1 MIKKIGHFSPQI
13 LELLTAE
20 SDALGEKSYG
30 PQDALTSYAAIKDV
44 LNSMNTHE
52 RQELLQ
58 RCINCM
64 HKITSDKAEADQ
76 TQAVLMLRDKPTNAA
91 MKDVAKILSTEI
103 QVTDAVKASLNEVRP
118 DIEKFLGTIKPSDI
132 SELEWGEIL
141 QVVNATGSPHLKDH
155 SGLLELLK
163 DFDKAMDKKSAKGKV
178 NLVKVGEAMS
188 KVKESCNSFCT
199 SEGPVHAFAC
209 RAKEYILEQ
218 DAIVGEI
225 IFETLNG
232 HLKEL
237 QLAADQARQVCRGGP
252 HGNHWF
258 SEALDKEPEA
268 DIVEVYQKTIG
279 GNPKITE
286 QMNTLSAKVQN
297 AEHATKSFITSVQAA
312 FGSDEQLNPEML
324 APQCT
329 TILSDAKTILQSTEV
344 TRLHGL
350 MCQVLMRA
358 TEKNAAKTKTRCES
372 FTAELSA
379 LVGGDWRRG
388 TPDDLVIKID
398 AAMV

>member
-1 MIKKIGHFSPQI
+1 M
-13 LELLTAE
+13 
-20 SDALGEKSYG
+20 SY
-30 PQDALTSYAAIKDV
+30 TSIKDV
-44 LNSMNTHE
+44 LNSMDTHG
-52 RQELLQ
+52 RQQLLQ

-76 TQAVLMLRDKPTNAA
+76 TQAVFMLRDKPTIAA

-103 QVTDAVKASLNEVRP
+103 EIPVAMKASLSEVRP
-118 DIEKFLGTIKPSDI
+118 DVEKFWGTITPSDI
-132 SELEWGEIL
+132 SEIEWGEIL
-141 QVVNATGSPHLKDH
+141 QVVKATDSPHLQHH

-199 SEGPVHAFAC
+199 SEGPVHAFAV

-218 DAIVGEI
+218 DAIVADI
-225 IFETLNG
+225 IFNTLDG

-258 SEALDKEPEA
+258 SEALEKEPEA

-279 GNPKITE
+279 GNPKISE
-286 QMNTLSAKVQN
+286 QMNKLSAKVQN
-297 AEHATKSFITSVQAA
+297 AEHATKSLITSVQAA
-312 FGSDEQLNPEML
+312 FGSDEQLNPEKL

-379 LVGGDWRRG
+379 LAGGGWRRG

>member
-1 MIKKIGHFSPQI
+1 M
-13 LELLTAE
+13 
-20 SDALGEKSYG
+20 SY
-30 PQDALTSYAAIKDV
+30 TSIKDV
-44 LNSMNTHE
+44 LNSMDTTHE
-52 RQELLQ
+52 RQQLLQ

-64 HKITSDKAEADQ
+64 HKITSAKAEADQ
-76 TQAVLMLRDKPTNAA
+76 AQAVFMLRDKPTIAA
-91 MKDVAKILSTEI
+91 MKAVAKILSTEI
-103 QVTDAVKASLNEVRP
+103 EIPVAMKASLSEVRP
-118 DIEKFLGTIKPSDI
+118 DVEKFLGTITPSDI
-132 SELEWGEIL
+132 SEIEWGEIL
-141 QVVNATGSPHLKDH
+141 QVVKATDSPQLKHH

-163 DFDKAMDKKSAKGKV
+163 DFEKAMDKKSAKGKV

-188 KVKESCNSFCT
+188 KVNESCNSFCT

-209 RAKEYILEQ
+209 RAKEYNLEQ
-218 DAIVGEI
+218 DAIVADI
-225 IFETLNG
+225 ILNTLDG

-237 QLAADQARQVCRGGP
+237 QLAADEARQVCHGGP
-252 HGNHWF
+252 HGKHWF
-258 SEALDKEPEA
+258 SEALEKEPEA

-279 GNPKITE
+279 GNPKISE
-286 QMNTLSAKVQN
+286 QVNKLSAKVQN
-297 AEHATKSFITSVQAA
+297 AEHATKSFINSVQAA
-312 FGSDEQLNPEML
+312 FGSDEQLNPEKL

>member
-30 PQDALTSYAAIKDV
+30 PQDALTSYATIKDV
-44 LNSMNTHE
+44 LNSMDTHE
-52 RQELLQ
+52 RQQLLQ
-58 RCINCM
+58 RCMNCM
-64 HKITSDKAEADQ
+64 HKITSDKAETDQ
-76 TQAVLMLRDKPTNAA
+76 TQAVLMLRDKPTIAA
-91 MKDVAKILSTEI
+91 MKNVAKILSTEI
-103 QVTDAVKASLNEVRP
+103 AVPAAMKASLNEVRP
-118 DIEKFLGTIKPSDI
+118 DIEKFWGTITPSDI
-132 SELEWGEIL
+132 SEIEWGEIL
-141 QVVNATGSPHLKDH
+141 QVVNATDAPHLKHH

-163 DFDKAMDKKSAKGKV
+163 DFDKAMDKKSANGKV

-188 KVKESCNSFCT
+188 KVKESCDSFCT

-209 RAKEYILEQ
+209 RAKEYILAY
-218 DAIVGEI
+218 DTIVGEI
-225 IFETLNG
+225 IFDTLNG

-237 QLAADQARQVCRGGP
+237 QLAADQARQVCCGGP
-252 HGNHWF
+252 HGKHWF
-258 SEALDKEPEA
+258 SEALDKDPEA
-268 DIVEVYQKTIG
+268 NIVEVYQKTIG

-286 QMNTLSAKVQN
+286 QMNKLSAKVQN

-312 FGSDEQLNPEML
+312 FGSGEQLNPEKL

-350 MCQVLMRA
+350 MCQVLLRA
-358 TEKNAAKTKTRCES
+358 TEKNAAKTKARCES

-379 LVGGDWRRG
+379 LVGKDWRQG
-388 TPDDLVIKID
+388 TPDDLVIQLD
-398 AAMV
+398 AAMA

>member
-20 SDALGEKSYG
+20 SDALGEKYG
-30 PQDALTSYAAIKDV
+30 PQEALVSYTSIKDV
-44 LNSMNTHE
+44 LNSMDTHE
-52 RQELLQ
+52 RQQLLQ

-64 HKITSDKAEADQ
+64 HNITSAKAEADQ
-76 TQAVLMLRDKPTNAA
+76 AQAVFMLRDKPTIAA

-103 QVTDAVKASLNEVRP
+103 EIPVAMKASLSEVRP
-118 DIEKFLGTIKPSDI
+118 DVEKFLGTITPSDI
-132 SELEWGEIL
+132 SEIEWGEIL
-141 QVVNATGSPHLKDH
+141 QVVKATDSPHLKHH

-163 DFDKAMDKKSAKGKV
+163 DFEKAMDKKSAKGKV

-199 SEGPVHAFAC
+199 SEGAVHAFAV
-209 RAKEYILEQ
+209 RAKEYTLEQ
-218 DAIVGEI
+218 YAILADI
-225 IFETLNG
+225 IFNTLDG

-237 QLAADQARQVCRGGP
+237 QLAADEARQVCHGGP

-279 GNPKITE
+279 GNPKIVE
-286 QMNTLSAKVQN
+286 QMNKLSAKVQN